1 MRIVAARVTLDTNVY
16 ISAFQFGG
24 MRLLHMAV
32 NGDIEIA
39 VSQAIIEEVIRV
51 LRDKFRWDGYR
62 LQDAKQQIL
71 TFARLVTPAQTLD
84 VVKDKSPIIASS
96 NAPRRPDRSSSSPPI
111 RICCGWEATLAPR
124 SCGRRIF
131 CKVRTNNRGSRVS
144 WRWATGN
151 RTDKCVG
158 PLLLTT

>member
-39 VSQAIIEEVIRV
+39 VTQPIIEEVIRV

-84 VVKDKSPIIASS
+84 VVKDDEPDNRILECAAEAGSEFIISADQDLLRLGSYAGASIMR
-96 NAPRRPDRSSSSPPI
+96 AADFLQGEDEQP
-111 RICCGWEATLAPR
+111 GQ
-124 SCGRRIF
+124 
-131 CKVRTNNRGSRVS
+131 
-144 WRWATGN
+144 
-151 RTDKCVG
+151 
-158 PLLLTT
+158 

>member
-84 VVKDKSPIIASS
+84 VVKDDEPDNRILECAVEAGSEFIISADQDLLRLRSYAGASIM
-96 NAPRRPDRSSSSPPI
+96 R
-111 RICCGWEATLAPR
+111 LADFLQSQEEQPEQ
-124 SCGRRIF
+124 
-131 CKVRTNNRGSRVS
+131 
-144 WRWATGN
+144 
-151 RTDKCVG
+151 
-158 PLLLTT
+158 